1 MRVRNDDI
9 LKMNP
14 GTERRHEAVR
24 NEVFESHLFNA
35 EAPEEKALCGGYSSA
50 VERMSVGY
58 YLKERLRGC
67 PVGTVCERCKS
78 LAVPLAVD
86 ITKDMA
92 QGLEDKGRLGDAED
106 CREFAVRL
114 ARETGLDRGPD

>member
-14 GTERRHEAVR
+14 GTGRRHEAVR

-67 PVGTVCERCKS
+67 PVGTVCERCKA
-78 LAVPLAVD
+78 LAVPLAEVV
-86 ITKDMA
+86 IKDMA
-92 QGLEDKGRLGDAED
+92 QDLEDEGRSGDAED
-106 CREFAVRL
+106 CRDLLTRL
-114 ARETGLDRGPD
+114 ARETGLDRGPN